1 MCLWGRGDLKWSVA
15 STGPK
20 SCNTVIPDISIAKVI
35 KALQQHEVSR
45 AVCSQINK
53 WERTH
58 ELSLKERLLVLRSSN
73 YQCQRLIWYL
83 HIVCSNLWSGLV
95 AAIVTPARTFLKT
108 HNLQANDNK
117 LRFFISRL
125 SMFRY
130 LLLVQLF
137 VLVASSSR

>member
-1 MCLWGRGDLKWSVA
+1 
-15 STGPK
+15 
-20 SCNTVIPDISIAKVI
+20 VI

-73 YQCQRLIWYL
+73 YQCQRL